1 MHAPYVKPEH
11 RSINGNHD
19 LAGHDLYCIVA
30 GKLYIDPQPMSS
42 FAVSIAA
49 QQVSAIIY
57 AQTRGDIQRIASVT
71 MLAGMNFYM
80 TSIPI
85 EYPAPKSSTAFEIPA
100 LVGMFNEGYKIANK
114 DWEWR
119 TEPPNRKPGENSNE
133 RAGTKLTYQQRGPYA
148 PPGPTGRP
156 FTLFPTTDQGI
167 PAVPMAK

>member
-1 MHAPYVKPEH
+1 
-11 RSINGNHD
+11 
-19 LAGHDLYCIVA
+19 
-30 GKLYIDPQPMSS
+30 MSS
-42 FAVSIAA
+42 FAISIAA
-49 QQVSAIIY
+49 AEVSAIIY
-57 AQTRGDIQRIASVT
+57 APTRGDIQRIATVS

-119 TEPPNRKPGENSNE
+119 TEPPNRKPGENANE
-133 RAGTKLTYQQRGPYA
+133 RAGTTLTYKQRGPFT

-156 FTLFPTTDQGI
+156 ITLFPSSDQGI
-167 PAVPMAK
+167 PAVAMAK